1 MSCDCSRK
9 LFQTPQKFKCVQV
22 LTPIRL
28 PRGSPSPLKRTPKRQ
43 RIYSQIIVQC
53 DSEYNDIITKNSS
66 SQTDD
71 VQEMYCNNTYCNLFG
86 QVIERL
92 STQDKSKCNEIIQ
105 LLQLLKDDKYP
116 LENIA
121 FLLFLETVRF
131 FSCKYSSEMKQ
142 KDFGKQAINFIIQKF
157 YIYGRSQKCKSN

>member
-1 MSCDCSRK
+1 MIRK
-9 LFQTPQKFKCVQV
+9 KSSLWLNKTNRRKNEENRVSSDWSTKIFQTPQKSKCVQF

-28 PRGSPSPLKRTPKRQ
+28 TRGSPSPLKRKPKRQ
-43 RIYSQIIVQC
+43 RIYSPIIVQY
-53 DSEYNDIITKNSS
+53 DSEYTYIITKNSS

-71 VQEMYCNNTYCNLFG
+71 VREMYCNNTYCNLFG
-86 QVIERL
+86 QVIEKL

-105 LLQLLKDDKYP
+105 FLQLLKDDKYP

-131 FSCKYSSEMKQ
+131 LV
-142 KDFGKQAINFIIQKF
+142 ANI
-157 YIYGRSQKCKSN
+157 RQKCLTD